1 MINVARNPFVNPF
14 VNPFM
19 TVPGIGG
26 INPFTSQLGWINPF
40 ASQLGGVSPFTS
52 QMGGI
57 SPLASQMGG
66 FAANLP
72 GGYGATGQFG
82 APFNPVAGGLGQSQF
97 SPLAGGFG
105 QPQFSHLAGGIGQSQ
120 FSHQAGVPGSWAGI
134 NPNVAAQAYTNPAIL
149 SDPTLQ
155 ALLAQQIPIR
165 SLTGGLQSGAFQP
178 NIQGLTP
185 QVTGGQWVDPY
196 TAFVQAQLISQLVNN
211 PLFQLS
217 RGYGGAEA
225 GGHGVPFAGQPF
237 QTPLTNYPFG
247 V

>member
-19 TVPGIGG
+19 TVPGLGG
-26 INPFTSQLGWINPF
+26 INPFASQFGGINPL

-52 QMGGI
+52 QLGGFGVNPLVNPFVSPLTAIPGIGGI
-57 SPLASQMGG
+57 NPLAAQMGG
-66 FAANLP
+66 FAAQLP
-72 GGYGATGQFG
+72 GGFGATGQFG
-82 APFNPVAGGLGQSQF
+82 APFNPLVGGI
-97 SPLAGGFG
+97 G
-105 QPQFSHLAGGIGQSQ
+105 QPQFSHS
-120 FSHQAGVPGSWAGI
+120 AGVPGSWAGV
-134 NPNVAAQAYTNPAIL
+134 NPAVSSPAYTNPAIL
-149 SDPTLQ
+149 NDPMIQ

-165 SLTGGLQSGAFQP
+165 SLTGGLQGGTTHQ
-178 NIQGLTP
+178 NIPGLTP
-185 QVTGGQWVDPY
+185 QITGGQWSDPY

-211 PLFQLS
+211 PLLQLS

-225 GGHGVPFAGQPF
+225 GGLGVPFAGQQF